1 LPAGATAAGRAALSV
16 LTGIQRP
23 VLAVVLTLACF
34 LAVPAI
40 SEGRTFYVSNS
51 GSNGNPGTAQR
62 PWRTIQRALDTL
74 RPGQSALV
82 RSGTYVE
89 DLDMRRSGRRS
100 APITV
105 AGYPGERPVLRSAGG
120 HPLEVSSSG
129 GYFRFRR
136 FVIERHPGSSGGNID
151 IYGRHV
157 EIAGNIVRY
166 GRDQGIYTAEE
177 SAHVRILRNRIH
189 HNGEGIDHQS
199 HGIYL
204 QGDDHLVA
212 NNLIHDHPE
221 GFGIQVY
228 DEGSRAR
235 VVNNTV
241 VGSGHSGIVVGG
253 SGGVHDVAIR
263 NNIFAF
269 NSKWGIQH
277 DSDCPHG
284 TVADHNV
291 LYGNRWG
298 AVQRGCPGLRRAGG
312 NRGGAPRFANLA
324 HGDLRLRPGSA
335 AVGAA
340 LASWV
345 PRLDFSGR
353 RRPQGRRPDA
363 GAYEYP

>member
-1 LPAGATAAGRAALSV
+1 
-16 LTGIQRP
+16 
-23 VLAVVLTLACF
+23 
-34 LAVPAI
+34 
-40 SEGRTFYVSNS
+40 
-51 GSNGNPGTAQR
+51 
-62 PWRTIQRALDTL
+62 
-74 RPGQSALV
+74 
-82 RSGTYVE
+82 
-89 DLDMRRSGRRS
+89 
-100 APITV
+100 
-105 AGYPGERPVLRSAGG
+105 
-120 HPLEVSSSG
+120 
-129 GYFRFRR
+129 
-136 FVIERHPGSSGGNID
+136 
-151 IYGRHV
+151 
-157 EIAGNIVRY
+157 
-166 GRDQGIYTAEE
+166 
-177 SAHVRILRNRIH
+177 
-189 HNGEGIDHQS
+189 
-199 HGIYL
+199 
-204 QGDDHLVA
+204 
-212 NNLIHDHPE
+212 
-221 GFGIQVY
+221 
-228 DEGSRAR
+228 
-235 VVNNTV
+235 
-241 VGSGHSGIVVGG
+241 
-253 SGGVHDVAIR
+253 VHDVAIR

>member
-1 LPAGATAAGRAALSV
+1 
-16 LTGIQRP
+16 
-23 VLAVVLTLACF
+23 
-34 LAVPAI
+34 VPAI
-40 SEGRTFYVSNS
+40 SEGRTFFVSKS

-74 RPGQSALV
+74 RPGQRALV
-82 RSGTYVE
+82 RPGTYVE
-89 DLDMRRSGRRS
+89 DLDMRRSGRPS

-105 AGYPGERPVLRSAGG
+105 TGQPGHRPVLRSAGG

-136 FVIERHPGSSGGNID
+136 FVIERHPGTSGGNID
-151 IYGRHV
+151 LYGDHV
-157 EIAGNIVRY
+157 EISRTIVRD

-177 SAHVRILRNRIH
+177 SSHVRILRNRIH

-228 DEGSRAR
+228 DEGSGAR

-241 VGSGHSGIVVGG
+241 VRSGHSGIVVGG
-253 SGGVHDVAIR
+253 SGGVRDVAIR

-277 DSDCPHG
+277 DSDCPSS

-291 LYGNRWG
+291 LYGNGWG
-298 AVQRGCPGLRRAGG
+298 AVQRGCPGLRTSGG

-324 HGDLRLRPGSA
+324 QRDLRLRPGSA